1 MHRAAELRREPTEA
15 ETRLWANLRAHR
27 LAGIDFRLQHA
38 IGPFIVDFCAPR
50 AKIIIELD
58 GSQHLDQQEYDAA
71 RTRFLENRGYKVL
84 RFWNSEVMNQ
94 IEGVIGS
101 ILDALQEK

>member
-15 ETRLWANLRAHR
+15 ETKLWTNLRAHK
-27 LAGIDFRLQHA
+27 LAGIGFRRQHA
-38 IGPFIVDFCAPR
+38 IGPYIVDFCAPR